1 MRASGCLPGVDPGIL
16 ARLELVVM
24 EGNLELL
31 VLKRARQRLVGRGVD
46 ADRARH
52 LGVAA
57 LAMIL
62 TVGLQ

>member
-1 MRASGCLPGVDPGIL
+1 MGIPGVDAGIL

-31 VLKRARQRLVGRGVD
+31 VLKRARQRLVRRGVD
-46 ADRARH
+46 ADRARY